1 MRTRVKICGITRIDD
16 GLIAA
21 QAGADAI
28 GLVFAQS
35 PRQVTTELARSIAA
49 AMPPFVTVVGL
60 FVDADAEAVR
70 AILGSV
76 RLDLL
81 QFHGSEAPDF
91 CRQFSKPY
99 IKAVSMR
106 EGVDVSA
113 TAAAYADAAGLLLDT
128 HSDQVA
134 GGSGRTF
141 DWSRVPAGVSKPLIL
156 AGGLNPDNVAEA
168 VRRVRP
174 YAVDVSSGVEVQ
186 ADVQGR
192 TNVAGAG
199 RAGATK
205 GIKDPA
211 RVQAFIEA
219 VHNA

>member
-21 QAGADAI
+21 RAGADAI

-35 PRQVTTELARSIAA
+35 PRQVKPEQARAITAA
-49 AMPPFVTVVGL
+49 LPPFVTVVGL
-60 FVDADAEAVR
+60 FVDADADAVR
-70 AILGSV
+70 SILGSV

-81 QFHGSEAPDF
+81 QFHGSETPDF

-106 EGVDVSA
+106 EGVNVSA
-113 TAAAYADAAGLLLDT
+113 TAAAHADAAGVLLDT
-128 HSDQVA
+128 HSEQAA

-141 DWSRVPAGVSKPLIL
+141 DWSRVPANLSKPLIL

-174 YAVDVSSGVEVQ
+174 YAVDVSSGVE
-186 ADVQGR
+186 R
-192 TNVAGAG
+192 E
-199 RAGATK
+199 K
-205 GIKDPA
+205 GIKDAA
-211 RVQAFIEA
+211 RVQAFIKA
-219 VHNA
+219 VQMAS

>member
-1 MRTRVKICGITRIDD
+1 M
-16 GLIAA
+16 AA

-28 GLVFAQS
+28 GLVFARS

-60 FVDADAEAVR
+60 FVDAGAEAVR

-81 QFHGSEAPDF
+81 QFHGSESPDF

-99 IKAVSMR
+99 IKAVPMR
-106 EGVDVSA
+106 EGADVSA

-141 DWSRVPAGVSKPLIL
+141 DWSRVPAGLSRPLIL

-168 VRRVRP
+168 VRRVHP
-174 YAVDVSSGVEVQ
+174 YAVDVSSGVE
-186 ADVQGR
+186 R
-192 TNVAGAG
+192 E
-199 RAGATK
+199 K

-211 RVQAFIEA
+211 RVRAFIEA
-219 VHNA
+219 VRGTS

>member
-28 GLVFAQS
+28 GLVFAAS
-35 PRQVTTELARSIAA
+35 PRQVRPEQARSIAA

-70 AILGSV
+70 AVLGSV

-81 QFHGSEAPDF
+81 QFHGSEVPDF

-106 EGVDVSA
+106 EGVNVSA

-134 GGSGRTF
+134 GGSGRAF
-141 DWSRVPAGVSKPLIL
+141 DWTRVPAGLSKPVIL

-168 VRRVRP
+168 IRRVRP
-174 YAVDVSSGVEVQ
+174 YAVDVSSGVEQ
-186 ADVQGR
+186 
-192 TNVAGAG
+192 
-199 RAGATK
+199 TK

-211 RVQAFIEA
+211 RVRAFIEA
-219 VHNA
+219 VRGVAV